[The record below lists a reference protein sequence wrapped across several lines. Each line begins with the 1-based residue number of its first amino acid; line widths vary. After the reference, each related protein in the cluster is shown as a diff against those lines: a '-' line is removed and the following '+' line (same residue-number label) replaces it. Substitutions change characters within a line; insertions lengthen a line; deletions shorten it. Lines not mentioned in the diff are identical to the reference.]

1 MRPICA
7 SSPAACTA
15 VVTTSVVLG
24 RPRSRGGSGRGGGG
38 VVGRAAAAGFA
49 VVACAVA
56 ERGFLPACAFVFV
69 ALAFLAALGFAAVAV
84 AFFAALGFA
93 DVDFVPL
100 ALVAGAA
107 PAARRS
113 LPIRDARVARRLPRT
128 LGSEDAFAAFFVFFL
143 AVFSAM
149 RKKVARARVV
159 TGYSDAATRSV
170 TAPVRKK

>member
-1 MRPICA
+1 MARLSTWRPTVRPIWA

-24 RPRSRGGSGRGGGG
+24 RPPSRGVSGGGG
-38 VVGRAAAAGFA
+38 GAAAAGFA
-49 VVACAVA
+49 GVACFLGFAAVGFFVAAALGFAVVA
-56 ERGFLPACAFVFV
+56 LFV
-69 ALAFLAALGFAAVAV
+69 AAALGFAAVGFFVALGFAAVAV
-84 AFFAALGFA
+84 
-93 DVDFVPL
+93 
-100 ALVAGAA
+100 VAV
-107 PAARRS
+107 RRS

-128 LGSEDAFAAFFVFFL
+128 LGSDDGLAAFFVFFL